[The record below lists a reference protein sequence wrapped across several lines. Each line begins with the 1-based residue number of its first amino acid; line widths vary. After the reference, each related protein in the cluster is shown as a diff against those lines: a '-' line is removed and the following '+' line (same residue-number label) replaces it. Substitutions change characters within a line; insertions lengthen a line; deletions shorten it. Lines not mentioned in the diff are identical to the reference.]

1 LGTLLSRPVPVR
13 GVFFVMSEA
22 KNIELLE
29 AAEHVDLERVRALL
43 ADGASAAFV
52 YDPPGTWGSK
62 DRRSALHC
70 ALKSRS
76 ESGEVWFSV
85 VEALVNANAD
95 VNASMASYDWRGCG
109 EEQTAFD
116 MVLTRA
122 LRDSRLLEMFL
133 TAGADANTKS
143 VREVHSMRTDGTSTS
158 YVLHKAVAGED
169 LEVARALLDASAD
182 VNSVASDIFD
192 NERGFNQ
199 HTEETALHI
208 ACRLGSVGMVA
219 LLIAKGAQ
227 LNAVR
232 KELIQEEAGLESPT
246 DDPRE
251 EGFVSS
257 VVCVPVEETALHVA
271 IGIRNT
277 DIMTVLVCS
286 GAHRDI
292 PKVRGRDAISPEE
305 LCGGDEALLRALR
318 AEWSPEQHH
327 LFPPDVRERV
337 KAALLIAQRQ
347 QWNLPDTVLFQAFA
361 MASGLTEATRNEDQ
375 VPPPPA
381 LMRVST

>member
-1 LGTLLSRPVPVR
+1 MGGSR
-13 GVFFVMSEA
+13 
-22 KNIELLE
+22 
-29 AAEHVDLERVRALL
+29 
-43 ADGASAAFV
+43 
-52 YDPPGTWGSK
+52 

-109 EEQTAFD
+109 REQTAFD

-122 LRDSRLLEMFL
+122 LQDSRLLEMFL

-169 LEVARALLDASAD
+169 LEVARALLDAGAD
-182 VNSVASDIFD
+182 VNSVASDVYH

-199 HTEETALHI
+199 HTEETA
-208 ACRLGSVGMVA
+208 
-219 LLIAKGAQ
+219 
-227 LNAVR
+227 
-232 KELIQEEAGLESPT
+232 
-246 DDPRE
+246 
-251 EGFVSS
+251 F
-257 VVCVPVEETALHVA
+257 HVA
-271 IGIRNT
+271 IGIKNT

-286 GAHRDI
+286 GANRDL
-292 PKVRGRDAISPEE
+292 PKVRGHDITSPEE

-347 QWNLPDTVLFQAFA
+347 NWNLPDTVLFQAFA
-361 MASGLTEATRNEDQ
+361 MASGLPEATRNEDQ